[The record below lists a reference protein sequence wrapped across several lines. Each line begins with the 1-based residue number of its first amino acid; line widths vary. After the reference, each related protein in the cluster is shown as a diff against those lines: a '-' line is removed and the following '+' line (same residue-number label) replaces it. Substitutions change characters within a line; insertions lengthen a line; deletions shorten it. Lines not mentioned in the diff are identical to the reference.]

1 MKSTTLLSLLGL
13 LTLTGSTFA
22 QAFVIPEGMS
32 ETDRKRFERFETF
45 RIKGVCGDR
54 DMDRLAEF
62 GVNTVHGYT
71 IEEPAVT
78 RQKLDRADRLGL
90 KMIVSEWMPHQ
101 GENEKRKGGSGIST
115 TTPKATRWWRA

>member
-1 MKSTTLLSLLGL
+1 
-13 LTLTGSTFA
+13 
-22 QAFVIPEGMS
+22 
-32 ETDRKRFERFETF
+32 
-45 RIKGVCGDR
+45 
-54 DMDRLAEF
+54 MDRLAEF